1 MREILKAMKTTKSKQ
16 LVKKFGKLP
25 EEYVDKITKLSNDK
39 LEAIAIDIFD
49 IESLEDLKKYF

>member
-1 MREILKAMKTTKSKQ
+1 MKTTKSKQ